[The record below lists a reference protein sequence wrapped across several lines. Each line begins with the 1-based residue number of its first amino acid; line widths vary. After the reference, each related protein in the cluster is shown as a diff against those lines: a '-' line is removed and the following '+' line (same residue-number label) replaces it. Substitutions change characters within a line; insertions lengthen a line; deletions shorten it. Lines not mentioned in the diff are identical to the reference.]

1 MAAGVQPTQAQI
13 NANAGAL
20 ALNLRAA
27 MQAIVNFQ
35 AWLGATQT
43 TATLEALGFTA
54 GDAATLISSVGNL
67 NTLAG
72 IYQGTATQASEFNY
86 EANSNSLW
94 GGQ

>member
-1 MAAGVQPTQAQI
+1 MAAGIQPTQAQV

-27 MQAIVNFQ
+27 MQAIVNFE
-35 AWLGATQT
+35 AWLSATQT
-43 TATLEALGFTA
+43 SATLQTLGFSA
-54 GDAATLISSVGNL
+54 ADAATLISSVGNMA
-67 NTLAG
+67 TLAS
-72 IYQGTATQASEFNY
+72 IYAGTATQPAVFNY